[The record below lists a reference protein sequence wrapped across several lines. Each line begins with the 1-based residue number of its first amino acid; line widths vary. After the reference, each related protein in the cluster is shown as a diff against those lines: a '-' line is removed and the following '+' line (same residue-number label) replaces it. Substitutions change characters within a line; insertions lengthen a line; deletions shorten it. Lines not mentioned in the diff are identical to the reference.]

1 VLSSAVKDRPLVR
14 VKDLPAC
21 GQTVELWWRK
31 RRLLCGERLCPRRSF
46 TQIATAVKD
55 GRMVRNVAEDVPLPR
70 VLRRKKR
77 FLTHE
82 QVAQLAEACAPYQT
96 LIRVLAYSGLR
107 WGEVAALR
115 VHRVDLLRRRLEVDE
130 ANTEVGGRVVQGT
143 TKNHQRRS
151 VPIPRFLA
159 DQLAEHLVS
168 KKPDDLVFTSPAG
181 GVLRNA
187 SSRCSG
193 MPLWP

>member
-1 VLSSAVKDRPLVR
+1 
-14 VKDLPAC
+14 
-21 GQTVELWWRK
+21 
-31 RRLLCGERLCPRRSF
+31 
-46 TQIATAVKD
+46 
-55 GRMVRNVAEDVPLPR
+55 VPLPR

-130 ANTEVGGRVVQGT
+130 ANTEVGGPCRAG
-143 TKNHQRRS
+143 H
-151 VPIPRFLA
+151 
-159 DQLAEHLVS
+159 DQEPSAAIRAH
-168 KKPDDLVFTSPAG
+168 SP
-181 GVLRNA
+181 L
-187 SSRCSG
+187 SR
-193 MPLWP
+193 